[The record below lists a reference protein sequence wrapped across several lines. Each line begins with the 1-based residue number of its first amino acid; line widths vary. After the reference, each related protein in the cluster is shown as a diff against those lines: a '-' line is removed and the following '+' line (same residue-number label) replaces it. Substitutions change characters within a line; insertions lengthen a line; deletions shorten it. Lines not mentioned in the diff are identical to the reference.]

1 VRKKLIYKFD
11 EIPATSPIIE
21 VYDSS
26 GINRPTSNPDRIEL
40 MYANSN
46 LVVTAWEEEK
56 LVGIARS
63 LTDYVYSCYL
73 ADLAIRKEYQ
83 KEGIGK
89 ELISLIGQRIGPQT
103 SLILLS
109 APGALEYYPKIG
121 FRKIENGFIIDR
133 EM

>member
-1 VRKKLIYKFD
+1 
-11 EIPATSPIIE
+11 
-21 VYDSS
+21 
-26 GINRPTSNPDRIEL
+26 

>member
-11 EIPATSPIIE
+11 EIPATSAIIE

-40 MYANSN
+40 MYASSN
-46 LVVTAWEEEK
+46 LIVSAWDEKK

-63 LTDYVYSCYL
+63 LTDFVYSCYL

-89 ELISLIGQRIGPQT
+89 ELISLIEQRIGPQT